1 MLCKSR
7 MGVFI
12 SRVPACVKLFYYAL
26 RAHIFICPAVVYN
39 FAMEHP
45 KMRWVEVLPVMQ
57 EGREMFYLRD
67 PEGISEK
74 PLAVSRDVLFLVA
87 LMDGKRSMRD
97 LQEEYTR
104 ASGSLVHLEQI
115 QAVVEAMDTSLLLD
129 NNRYQT
135 CLGKLRAQYEQAP
148 YRQPCCSGKSYPEGK
163 EELLTYMSTMFA
175 ESELPQVSGEIEGIL
190 APHIDYARGYKVYQE
205 TYRYLPLSDRK
216 LLVIF
221 GTCHGMT
228 TKLWNI
234 SLKDYCTPLGIL
246 PCRSE
251 LRGLINNNAVL
262 KEHVGEWPHRNE
274 HSIELQLPI
283 IQFLLQDREIE
294 ILPILTGSM
303 QEYVTGGKHPDGQA
317 LRELTDNLR
326 QVLEQYGKPYLLV
339 AGADLAHIGAQF
351 GDSYALDQPTLSRS
365 KSKDEEILGG
375 VRQVDGEHFIA
386 AIRAEQ
392 DERRICGLAP
402 IYFVLSLL
410 AGSRCDIL
418 SFDQWTDGASSVSFA
433 GAVFYK

>member
-1 MLCKSR
+1 M
-7 MGVFI
+7 
-12 SRVPACVKLFYYAL
+12 
-26 RAHIFICPAVVYN
+26 
-39 FAMEHP
+39 
-45 KMRWVEVLPVMQ
+45 LPVMQ

-74 PLAVSRDVLFLVA
+74 PLVVSRDVLFLVA
-87 LMDGKRSMRD
+87 LMDGTKSMRD

-104 ASGSLVHLEQI
+104 ASGSLVYLEQI

-135 CLGKLRAQYEQAP
+135 CLDELKAEYEQAP
-148 YRQPCCSGKSYPEGK
+148 YRRPCCSGKSYPENK
-163 EELLTYMSTMFA
+163 EELLAYMDNMFA
-175 ESELPQVSGEIEGIL
+175 ETETPQVSGEIQGIL

-283 IQFLLQDREIE
+283 IQFLLKHDDIE

-303 QEYVTGGKHPDGQA
+303 QEYVTGGKHQDGPA
-317 LRELTDNLR
+317 LAELTDNLG

-351 GDSYALDQPTLSRS
+351 GDSYALDQLTLSQS

-375 VRQVDGEHFIA
+375 VRQVDGERFLTT
-386 AIRAEQ
+386 IRAEQ
-392 DERRICGLAP
+392 DRRRICGLAP
-402 IYFVLSLL
+402 IYFQLSLL
-410 AGSRCDIL
+410 HGSRCDL
-418 SFDQWTDGASSVSFA
+418 VSYDQWTDNKSSVSFA

>member
-1 MLCKSR
+1 MTISQL
-7 MGVFI
+7 FI
-12 SRVPACVKLFYYAL
+12 YFTGCGIYSD
-26 RAHIFICPAVVYN
+26 
-39 FAMEHP
+39 MEHP
-45 KMRWVEVLPVMQ
+45 KMRWVEVLPVLQ
-57 EGREMFYLRD
+57 DGREMFYLRD

-74 PLAVSRDVLFLVA
+74 PLVVSRDVLFLVA
-87 LMDGKRSMRD
+87 LMDGKRSTRE

-104 ASGSLVHLEQI
+104 ASGSLVYLEQV

-129 NNRYQT
+129 NDRFQT
-135 CLGKLRAQYEQAP
+135 CLRKLKAEYEQAP
-148 YRQPCCSGKSYPEGK
+148 YREPCCSGKSYPEGK
-163 EELLTYMSTMFA
+163 EELLAYMNSMFG
-175 ESELPQVSGEIEGIL
+175 ETELPQVSGEIEGIL

-234 SLKDYCTPLGIL
+234 SLKDYCTPLGVL

-251 LRGLINNNAVL
+251 LQSLINSNAL
-262 KEHVGEWPHRNE
+262 LREQVGEWSHRNE
-274 HSIELQLPI
+274 HSIELQIPI
-283 IQFLLQDREIE
+283 IQFLLRNRDVE

-303 QEYVTGGKHPDGQA
+303 QEYVTGGKHPHGQA

-351 GDSYALDQPTLSRS
+351 GDSYSLDQLTLSRS
-365 KSKDEEILGG
+365 KSKDEDILDG
-375 VRQVDGEHFIA
+375 VKQVDCEHFVA

-402 IYFVLSLL
+402 IYFQLSLL
-410 AGSRCDIL
+410 RACKCNVVSY
-418 SFDQWTDGASSVSFA
+418 DQWTDGASSVSFA

>member
-1 MLCKSR
+1 
-7 MGVFI
+7 
-12 SRVPACVKLFYYAL
+12 
-26 RAHIFICPAVVYN
+26 
-39 FAMEHP
+39 
-45 KMRWVEVLPVMQ
+45 MRWVEVLPVMQ

-74 PLAVSRDVLFLVA
+74 PLVVSRDVLFLVA
-87 LMDGKRSMRD
+87 LMDGTKSMRD

-104 ASGSLVHLEQI
+104 ASGSLVYLEQI

-135 CLGKLRAQYEQAP
+135 CLDGLKAEYEQAP
-148 YRQPCCSGKSYPEGK
+148 YRRPCCSGKSYPENK
-163 EELLTYMSTMFA
+163 EELLAYMDNMFA
-175 ESELPQVSGEIEGIL
+175 ETETPQVSGEIQGIL

-283 IQFLLQDREIE
+283 IQFLLKHDDIE

-303 QEYVTGGKHPDGQA
+303 QEYVTGGKHQDGPA
-317 LRELTDNLR
+317 LAELTDNLG

-351 GDSYALDQPTLSRS
+351 GDSYALDQLTLSQS

-375 VRQVDGEHFIA
+375 VRQVDGERFLTT
-386 AIRAEQ
+386 IRAEQ
-392 DERRICGLAP
+392 DRRRICGLAP
-402 IYFVLSLL
+402 IYFQLSLL
-410 AGSRCDIL
+410 HGSRCDL
-418 SFDQWTDGASSVSFA
+418 VSYDQWTDNKSSVSFA

>member
-1 MLCKSR
+1 
-7 MGVFI
+7 
-12 SRVPACVKLFYYAL
+12 
-26 RAHIFICPAVVYN
+26 
-39 FAMEHP
+39 MEHP
-45 KMRWVEVLPVMQ
+45 KMRWVEVLPVLQ
-57 EGREMFYLRD
+57 DGQEMFYLRD

-74 PLAVSRDVLFLVA
+74 PLVVSRDVLFLVA
-87 LMDGKRSMRD
+87 LMDGRKSMRD

-104 ASGSLVHLEQI
+104 ASGSLVYLEQI

-129 NNRYQT
+129 NDRFQT
-135 CLGKLRAQYEQAP
+135 SLAKLKADYDQAP
-148 YRQPCCSGKSYPEGK
+148 YRQPCCSGKSYPEDK
-163 EELLTYMSTMFA
+163 EELLAYMNDMFV
-175 ESELPQVSGEIEGIL
+175 ETELPQVSGEIEGIL
-190 APHIDYARGYKVYQE
+190 APHIDYARGYKVYQD

-251 LRGLINNNAVL
+251 LRSLINNNAL
-262 KEHVGEWPHRNE
+262 LREHVGEWCHRNE
-274 HSIELQLPI
+274 HSIELQIPI
-283 IQFLLQDREIE
+283 IQFLLRDRDVE

-303 QEYVTGGKHPDGQA
+303 QEYVTGGKHPHGQA
-317 LRELTDNLR
+317 LRKLTDNLR

-351 GDSYALDQPTLSRS
+351 GDSYALDQLTLSRS
-365 KSKDEEILGG
+365 KSKDEEILDG
-375 VRQVDGEHFIA
+375 VRQLDCERFVA

-402 IYFVLSLL
+402 IYFQLSLL
-410 AGSRCDIL
+410 HASRCNVV
-418 SFDQWTDGASSVSFA
+418 SYDQWTDGASSVSFA